1 MKVRIEI
8 DIDEKIYKAIAPD
21 VGKND
26 KIEYKNGILIYE
38 VSSNNLTHIK
48 AAINSLL
55 EIIDNLLKIN
65 KINYGSNN
73 KKDNR
78 SF

>member
-1 MKVRIEI
+1 MKVRIEMN
-8 DIDEKIYKAIAPD
+8 IDERIYKAIVPD
-21 VGKND
+21 IGKND
-26 KIEYKNGILIYE
+26 KIEYKNGILVYE
-38 VSSNNLTHIK
+38 VSSDNFTHIK

-55 EIIDNLLKIN
+55 EIIDNLLKID

-78 SF
+78 FF

>member
-1 MKVRIEI
+1 MKVRIEM
-8 DIDEKIYKAIAPD
+8 DIDERIYKAIAPD
-21 VGKND
+21 IGKND

-38 VSSNNLTHIK
+38 VSSNNFTHIK

-78 SF
+78 FF

>member
-1 MKVRIEI
+1 MKVRIEM
-8 DIDEKIYKAIAPD
+8 DINERIYKAIAPD
-21 VGKND
+21 IGKND

-38 VSSNNLTHIK
+38 VSSNNFTHIK

-78 SF
+78 FF

>member
-1 MKVRIEI
+1 MKVRIEMN
-8 DIDEKIYKAIAPD
+8 IDERIYKAIAPD
-21 VGKND
+21 IGKND
-26 KIEYKNGILIYE
+26 KIEYKNGILVYE
-38 VSSNNLTHIK
+38 VSSDNFTHIK

-55 EIIDNLLKIN
+55 EIIDNLLKID

-78 SF
+78 FF